1 MRLHPAVNHDASSLY
16 LALMPAVP
24 EFRGEWRFQKDAAM
38 LVLPLR
44 GGHDGLWLVLQE
56 GSVAY
61 RLIWAGIGECLVLV
75 GGEGREEY
83 SLI

>member
-1 MRLHPAVNHDASSLY
+1 MTTALTQKIVVLGVDARRAGISGG
-16 LALMPAVP
+16 V
-24 EFRGEWRFQKDAAM
+24 EIHQKDAAM

-44 GGHDGLWLVLQE
+44 GEHDGLRLVLQE

-61 RLIWAGIGECLVLV
+61 RLIWVGIGECLVLV

>member
-16 LALMPAVP
+16 LALMSAVP
-24 EFRGEWRFQKDAAM
+24 EFRGGVEIHQKDAAM

-44 GGHDGLWLVLQE
+44 GEHDGLQE

-61 RLIWAGIGECLVLV
+61 RLIWVGIGECLVLV

>member
-1 MRLHPAVNHDASSLY
+1 
-16 LALMPAVP
+16 MPAVP
-24 EFRGEWRFQKDAAM
+24 EFRGEWRFQQDAAM